1 MLFSNLPMAVALTIA
16 WPLVLLGVLAA
27 CGWLER
33 RTLVDE
39 ELVPGRQRRLDDELP
54 EVIEAKLLE
63 GTARVAAAYWSATGR
78 PLPARPPAAA
88 VPPPDGQV
96 AARRAASH
104 DGDGDG
110 DGEARSLRA
119 ERNGRHARRR
129 LPSAGRGRH
138 ERR

>member
-1 MLFSNLPMAVALTIA
+1 VVAVLFSNLPMAVALTIA

-39 ELVPGRQRRLDDELP
+39 ELVPGRRRRLDDELP

-78 PLPARPPAAA
+78 RLPARPPAAA
-88 VPPPDGQV
+88 VPMADGQL
-96 AARRAASH
+96 AARRAASA
-104 DGDGDG
+104 DGDGA
-110 DGEARSLRA
+110 ARPLRA

-138 ERR
+138 ERH